1 METKDIS
8 YYRPLAYAAGIGSM
22 LGSGIIVGLAA
33 TISVWQSGLGLT
45 NGQVGIISG
54 ALTFAI
60 AFGLLFGGRIAE
72 SIGLIKVFNW
82 INLFYAIGAG
92 IAVFAPNYITL
103 LIGVV
108 ITGIAS
114 GTDLP
119 ISLTVVSR
127 DSPDAKTSAKLV
139 SSTQIFW
146 QAGIFI
152 SYIGAFAVSK
162 MTGATGARIV
172 FGLLVIFAIITWLWR
187 TMSSKFKELH
197 DEGTARYEENR
208 KNSKE
213 VATKSVTK
221 ILFGE
226 NKKFL
231 YFFIAIL
238 IFYIGWN
245 LLANTWG
252 QFQTFMMVKAN
263 ASQSLA
269 TGAGIVLNVIALVV
283 SAVFSSIAGS
293 KYRNTG
299 FVIGAV
305 IMFLAMVGMTMGG
318 GSLIAIIVA
327 IGFYNIGS
335 PMAGEALYKVWTQ
348 ESFPVEVR
356 SSIQGIINGTSRV
369 VCALFAFV
377 TPALVLPGVIKITMG
392 CFAGVVVVSFIAGAI
407 MIRLQRKYGIE
418 K

>member
-377 TPALVLPGVIKITMG
+377 TPALVLPGVIKITMW

>member
-54 ALTFAI
+54 ALTFTI
-60 AFGLLFGGRIAE
+60 AFGSLFGGRIAE

-103 LIGVV
+103 LIGVF

-377 TPALVLPGVIKITMG
+377 TPALVLPGVIKITMW

>member
-60 AFGLLFGGRIAE
+60 AFGSLFGGRIAE

-146 QAGIFI
+146 QAGIWCLRRFDRCHRG
-152 SYIGAFAVSK
+152 SN
-162 MTGATGARIV
+162 R
-172 FGLLVIFAIITWLWR
+172 LW
-187 TMSSKFKELH
+187 TV
-197 DEGTARYEENR
+197 G
-208 KNSKE
+208 
-213 VATKSVTK
+213 
-221 ILFGE
+221 
-226 NKKFL
+226 
-231 YFFIAIL
+231 YFR
-238 IFYIGWN
+238 N
-245 LLANTWG
+245 HH
-252 QFQTFMMVKAN
+252 
-263 ASQSLA
+263 
-269 TGAGIVLNVIALVV
+269 LVV
-283 SAVFSSIAGS
+283 ADDV
-293 KYRNTG
+293 K
-299 FVIGAV
+299 
-305 IMFLAMVGMTMGG
+305 
-318 GSLIAIIVA
+318 
-327 IGFYNIGS
+327 
-335 PMAGEALYKVWTQ
+335 Q
-348 ESFPVEVR
+348 
-356 SSIQGIINGTSRV
+356 IQR
-369 VCALFAFV
+369 
-377 TPALVLPGVIKITMG
+377 TP
-392 CFAGVVVVSFIAGAI
+392 
-407 MIRLQRKYGIE
+407 
-418 K
+418 